1 MNIIQQNNNQVSL
14 LNSKFSLKGIGLMV
28 TSETLTNHIRRI
40 VSLAV
45 SVVVVLVLLGNDWIV
60 QTAMAA
66 PKMLDLKVTGPQ
78 TAQVDEPLYGIDV
91 QLANSGSAMKDAR
104 LRFLIVRYEAE
115 AAVNLQQAGDI
126 KVEVQEG
133 NSWVSVPLDLVAGGV
148 MGAIGAEGTGH
159 KEPHKPGGFPIPV
172 KLKKLLHLRVTF
184 RLPGTYQYTHSVSP
198 NNGDTH
204 FAQPSTIT
212 IEAL

>member
-1 MNIIQQNNNQVSL
+1 MNIIQQNNNQVPL
-14 LNSKFSLKGIGLMV
+14 LNSKFSIKGIGLMV
-28 TSETLTNHIRRI
+28 TSETLTNPIRRI

-66 PKMLDLKVTGPQ
+66 PQMMNLKVTGPQ
-78 TAQVDEPLYGIDV
+78 TAQAGEPLDGIDV
-91 QLANSGSAMKDAR
+91 QLVNSGPAMKDAR
-104 LRFLIVRYEAE
+104 LRLLIIRDETEAE
-115 AAVNLQQAGDI
+115 VNLQPGDI
-126 KVEVQEG
+126 KVDVQER
-133 NSWVSVPLDLVAGGV
+133 NSWVSVPLNQIDVGV
-148 MGAIGAEGTGH
+148 LGAIGAEGTGH
-159 KEPHKPGGFPIPV
+159 TEPYKPGGFPIPA
-172 KLKKLLHLRVTF
+172 KLQKLLHLRVTF
-184 RLPGTYQYTHSVSP
+184 RLSGTYRCTFSVSP

>member
-1 MNIIQQNNNQVSL
+1 MNIIQQNNNQVPL
-14 LNSKFSLKGIGLMV
+14 LNSKFSIKGIGLMV

-60 QTAMAA
+60 QTAIAA
-66 PKMLDLKVTGPQ
+66 PQMLDLKVTGPQ
-78 TAQVDEPLYGIDV
+78 TAQVDEPLDGIDV
-91 QLANSGSAMKDAR
+91 QLANSGTAMKDAR
-104 LRFLIVRYEAE
+104 LRFIVRDEDEA
-115 AAVNLQQAGDI
+115 NLLQAGDI
-126 KVEVQEG
+126 KVEVQER
-133 NSWVSVPLDLVAGGV
+133 NSWVSVPLNQIDGGV
-148 MGAIGAEGTGH
+148 LGAIGAEGTEH
-159 KEPHKPGGFPIPV
+159 TEPYKPGGFPIPA
-172 KLKKLLHLRVTF
+172 KLQKLLHLRVTF
-184 RLPGTYQYTHSVSP
+184 RLSGTYRCTFSVSP